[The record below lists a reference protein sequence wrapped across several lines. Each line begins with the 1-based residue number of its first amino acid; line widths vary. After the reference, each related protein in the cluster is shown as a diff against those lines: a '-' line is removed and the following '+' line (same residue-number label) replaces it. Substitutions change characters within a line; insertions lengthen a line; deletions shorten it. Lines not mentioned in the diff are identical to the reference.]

1 MLLFNKMVKV
11 SFKQKHMDGDKKAV
25 TNNNTK
31 YSKFRRCPSFTKL
44 MYSIFKEQIQQF
56 SDFISIAA
64 RSVSHTLVKHT
75 EPFLRTIL
83 YTCILHL
90 NDTWKT
96 T

>member
-1 MLLFNKMVKV
+1 MLLFNKMVKTVV
-11 SFKQKHMDGDKKAV
+11 SNKNIWMV
-25 TNNNTK
+25 TKMTVTHNNTK

-56 SDFISIAA
+56 DFISIAA
-64 RSVSHTLVKHT
+64 RSVTLVKHV